1 MKMLVKYKVL
11 LLGLICLGIPRCVEA
26 QEKTGGDADTTKNVV
41 LSVLQKEKDWSDIY
55 SMRSM
60 FLFGD

>member
-26 QEKTGGDADTTKNVV
+26 QEKTGGM
-41 LSVLQKEKDWSDIY
+41 LILQKCGVVSITERKG
-55 SMRSM
+55 
-60 FLFGD
+60 LE

>member
-41 LSVLQKEKDWSDIY
+41 
-55 SMRSM
+55 
-60 FLFGD
+60 